1 MTYKEFLEYLENN
14 FDGYEIFMEKAAAYQ
29 ESKNQKRPA
38 KSRWNENKVQK
49 ATNEMWKKAML
60 PLYDTLKREI
70 KSGISYKWMDYI
82 AQHEVLENLRDAMA
96 DLSFEEAS

>member
-14 FDGYEIFMEKAAAYQ
+14 FDGYDIFTEKSSAYQ
-29 ESKNQKRPA
+29 HSKNQKRPA

-49 ATNEMWKKAML
+49 AANEMWKKAMQ

-70 KSGISYKWMDYI
+70 KSGISYKWTKYI
-82 AQHEVLENLRDAMA
+82 EQHEVLEGLRDAMA
-96 DLSFEEAS
+96 DLSFDEAS